1 MDIFNVESNQTTPDG
16 SSVAGMWSKWNEG
29 TGNRMLMCMQILTAS
44 LDMFVVVSE
53 ENLILNVRTRLQFL
67 YSHTLG
73 A

>member
-1 MDIFNVESNQTTPDG
+1 
-16 SSVAGMWSKWNEG
+16 
-29 TGNRMLMCMQILTAS
+29 MLMFIQILTAS

-53 ENLILNVRTRLQFL
+53 ENLILDVRTRLQFL